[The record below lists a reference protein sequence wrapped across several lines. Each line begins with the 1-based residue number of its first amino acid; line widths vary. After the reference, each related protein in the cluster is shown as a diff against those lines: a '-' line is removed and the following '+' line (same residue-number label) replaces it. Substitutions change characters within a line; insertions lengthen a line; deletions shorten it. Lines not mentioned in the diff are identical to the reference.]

1 MSVTLDGRG
10 QLLGDHARHVAT
22 RATELG
28 QNILI
33 ELLIS
38 NVDLLDLAIV
48 VNDIGKEFAEGSVH
62 CYLFFLFFFLAMGLV
77 RPLACLLSDRWRLPD
92 PDFPLI
98 DSHTIPNERASFGL
112 SGLSARWLM
121 LESPS

>member
-22 RATELG
+22 CATELG

-38 NVDLLDLAIV
+38 NFDLLDLAIV
-48 VNDIGKEFAEGSVH
+48 VNDIGKELAEGSVH
-62 CYLFFLFFFLAMGLV
+62 CYLFFLFFFLAMGLL
-77 RPLACLLSDRWRLPD
+77 RPLACLLSDRWRSPD
-92 PDFPLI
+92 PSIPPI
-98 DSHTIPNERASFGL
+98 DPRIIPIMREAFALGGL
-112 SGLSARWLM
+112 LKRLM
-121 LESPS
+121 LESPF